1 MVIGKTT
8 HCQILGAFQTIDNKR
23 NKIEKHMDNFIEK
36 LKKYVESKLGV
47 VPSHYDEIFEM
58 IATQYAIYKEAQEH
72 IMKNGSLVKNRFGD
86 VASSAAVKL
95 MNDAENH
102 LVALLNECGLT
113 LKSSIKLKL
122 GGGDDN
128 DFINSLVK

>member
-1 MVIGKTT
+1 
-8 HCQILGAFQTIDNKR
+8 
-23 NKIEKHMDNFIEK
+23 MDKFIEK

-47 VPSHYDEIFEM
+47 VPSHYDEIFDM

-86 VASSAAVKL
+86 VASSPAVKL